1 MATKGDNRLRILRCQ
16 CVEIVEVE
24 EMNRHVMLYGAE
36 KFHYG
41 GFIGM
46 PVSRSSVR
54 PLKY

>member
-1 MATKGDNRLRILRCQ
+1 MATRGDNRLRILRCQ

-41 GFIGM
+41 DFIGM